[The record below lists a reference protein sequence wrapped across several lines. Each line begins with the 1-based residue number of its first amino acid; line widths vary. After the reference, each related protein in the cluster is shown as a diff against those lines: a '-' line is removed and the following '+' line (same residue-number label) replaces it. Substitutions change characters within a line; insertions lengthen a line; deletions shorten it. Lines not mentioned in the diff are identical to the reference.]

1 MSTKNRIF
9 GFLVVLAPWALIIAA
24 VLIWGC
30 DSADTCGNPGSTKCE
45 DNTVMYCTTGNEW
58 IVENKCHTVTML
70 DGSQHPGQCC
80 EGYGLSYCAEEC
92 GVSDAGTK

>member
-1 MSTKNRIF
+1 MIDNNK
-9 GFLVVLAPWALIIAA
+9 VLALLVIFTPWALIIGA
-24 VLIWGC
+24 LLLWGC
-30 DSADTCGNPGSTKCE
+30 DSADSCGNQGATKCE
-45 DNTVMYCTTGNEW
+45 GNTVMYCTTGNEW
-58 IVENKCHTVTML
+58 IVENECNTVTML